1 MIKAIFHSI
10 FKPKKRNHLDFDEI
24 QTIQL
29 VVQQTVLSLD
39 VSKSVPEPDKAALAS
54 QISIDLLEE
63 MGISAP
69 SFFIEIVVAASAR
82 LLQERPSPCP
92 LPNHQRPRH
101 ERELRRRLDGGSPKS
116 GLWSGVQSNERPL
129 FLKYQLQIV

>member
-82 LLQERPSPCP
+82 LLQELATCKSV
-92 LPNHQRPRH
+92 PRH
-101 ERELRRRLDGGSPKS
+101 VLSPTTNDLATN
-116 GLWSGVQSNERPL
+116 GNFAGV
-129 FLKYQLQIV
+129 